1 MPKVT
6 GLRTTA
12 RKAKAVPFDAVKYA
26 WNVAHSRV
34 RKANM
39 PVTLAD
45 HEAAEREA
53 RKTLDERLEGRN
65 RNFETVPEISEIE
78 GDYLPGSQYAADL
91 ARGCTLDAADEEVSD
106 IRDWARDIIDE
117 VEGWQTIATDLL
129 MFKAK
134 LLATKKAA

>member
-1 MPKVT
+1 MTVT
-6 GLRTTA
+6 SLRTKA
-12 RKAKAVPFDAVKYA
+12 RKAKALPFDPVKYA

-34 RKANM
+34 RKADR

-65 RNFETVPEISEIE
+65 KNFETVPEISELE
-78 GDYLPGSQYAADL
+78 GDYLEGEYAAEM
-91 ARGCTLDAADEEVSD
+91 AAGRMSLDAADEEVSD

-129 MFKAK
+129 MLKAK
-134 LLATKKAA
+134 LAGKKKAA

>member
-6 GLRTTA
+6 AL
-12 RKAKAVPFDAVKYA
+12 RKARVPFDPVKYA

-34 RKANM
+34 RKADR

-65 RNFETVPEISEIE
+65 KNFETVPEIEEME
-78 GDYLPGSQYAADL
+78 GDYLEGEYAAEM
-91 ARGCTLDAADEEVSD
+91 AAGSMSLDAADEEVSD
-106 IRDWARDIIDE
+106 IRDWARDIINE

-129 MFKAK
+129 MLKAK
-134 LLATKKAA
+134 IAGKKKVA